1 MRAVMFAVTFAV
13 LCGSAIADSSS
24 WTAMPV
30 QPSSV
35 GQFVGNSVAWTCG
48 DSGCSS
54 VSNTSGAVAMAEC
67 RALARR
73 VGHLS
78 SFVTGKGP
86 FTDGRLA
93 ECNQAAPTP

>member
-1 MRAVMFAVTFAV
+1 MRTVIFAATFAV
-13 LCGSAIADSSS
+13 LSASAIADSSS

-35 GQFVGNSVAWTCG
+35 GQLVGNAVAWTCA

-86 FTDGRLA
+86 FTDSRLA